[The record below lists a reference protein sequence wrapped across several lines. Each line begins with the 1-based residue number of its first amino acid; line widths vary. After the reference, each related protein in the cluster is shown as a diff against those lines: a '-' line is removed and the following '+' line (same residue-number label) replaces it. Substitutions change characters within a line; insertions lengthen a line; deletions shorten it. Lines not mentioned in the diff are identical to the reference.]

1 MQYTIGFA
9 LSLALTLVAYV
20 MAMQYPDHQWILI
33 ILGALAI
40 AQLGVQ
46 LTYFLHLGDEV
57 SPRYKQAAFWFMS
70 GALLIVVIGS
80 IWIMQNLNH
89 NMMDFTPQQKTE
101 YMLKQYDKG
110 F

>member
-9 LSLALTLVAYV
+9 LSLALTIVAYLL
-20 MAMQYPDHQWILI
+20 AMYHPNHSWILVL
-33 ILGALAI
+33 LGALAI

-46 LTYFLHLGDEV
+46 LTYFLHLGEEV
-57 SPRYKQAAFWFMS
+57 SPRYKQASFWFMS
-70 GALLIVVIGS
+70 TALIIVVVGS
-80 IWIMQNLNH
+80 IWIMQNLNY
-89 NMMDFTPQQKTE
+89 NMMNFTPQQKTE